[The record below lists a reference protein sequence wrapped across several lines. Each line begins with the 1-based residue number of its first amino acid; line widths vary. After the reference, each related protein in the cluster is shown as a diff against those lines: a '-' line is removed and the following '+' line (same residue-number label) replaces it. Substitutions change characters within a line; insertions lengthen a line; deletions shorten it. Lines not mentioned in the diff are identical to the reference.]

1 MLLKTLNSDEASPTS
16 APNNEENKEHEVHI
30 SFKQQLR
37 KIAHN
42 SMFRMVFLYFVLF
55 ILSSLIL
62 LSFIYW
68 STVGYIYKQ
77 LDHHI
82 EYDMQRLQYIYDT
95 EGKEHLIDAIKSSLK
110 QRNYE
115 SIYLLYNQKS
125 KQILAGNLNKIPDIS
140 TGWHII
146 NLSQLTD
153 IPQQQN
159 HSARMLVMSLPENLI
174 FMNGLD
180 IESAHQQEHIIFNS
194 LITGIAIILLLGTI
208 GGFII
213 SISTIKKI
221 NLINETIYNI
231 SSGNFSLRIPT
242 RGTDDDYDLLAKNI
256 NEMLDQIHKLMQ
268 GMQNISNNIAHDLR
282 TPLTRLRGRLEIIQ
296 QDCSN
301 ETAEG
306 IHEAL
311 TETDNL
317 LSTFN
322 AMLRIY
328 KVESGAQ
335 KGHFTCIA
343 IDNLLQDVVEFYEP
357 LAEDKEI
364 SITFDK
370 KNNININA
378 DRNML
383 FQVFTNLFDNA
394 IKYTPHQGLI
404 NVSSKLFEIN
414 NNTSADIN
422 SYIPPYIKNGKY
434 IQIDISDSGIG
445 IPESERK
452 KVLEPFYRLEK
463 HRDHQGNGLGL
474 SLVSAIVKLH
484 KGNITFQN
492 NDPGLKVSIQLP
504 I

>member
-1 MLLKTLNSDEASPTS
+1 MLLKSPNSDEVV
-16 APNNEENKEHEVHI
+16 NL
-30 SFKQQLR
+30 SFKQRFR
-37 KIAHN
+37 KMTHN
-42 SMFRMVFLYFVLF
+42 STFRMVFLYFILF

-82 EYDMQRLQYIYDT
+82 EYDMERLQHIYDT
-95 EGKEHLIDAIKSSLK
+95 EGKQHLIDAIESSLK
-110 QRNYE
+110 QKNYE
-115 SIYLLYNQKS
+115 SIYLLYDQKN
-125 KQILAGNLNKIPDIS
+125 KKILAGNLIKIPDV
-140 TGWHII
+140 TPGWHII
-146 NLSQLTD
+146 DLSKLTNT
-153 IPQQQN
+153 PQQQN
-159 HSARMLVMSLPENLI
+159 HSARTLVMSLPGNLI

-180 IESAHQQEHIIFNS
+180 IESAHQQEHMIFNS
-194 LITGIAIILLLGTI
+194 LIAGIAIILLLGTI

-221 NLINETIYNI
+221 NLINETIYDI
-231 SSGNFSLRIPT
+231 SQGDFSLRIPT

-256 NEMLDQIHKLMQ
+256 NEMLNQIHKLMQ

-282 TPLTRLRGRLEIIQ
+282 TPLTRLRGRLEAIQ
-296 QDCSN
+296 HDCSN
-301 ETAEG
+301 ETSEG

-322 AMLRIY
+322 AMLRIN

-357 LAEDKEI
+357 LAEEKDI
-364 SITFDK
+364 LITYEVK
-370 KNNININA
+370 SNTNINA
-378 DRNML
+378 DRDMI

-394 IKYTPHQGLI
+394 IKYTPTHGSI
-404 NVSSKLFEIN
+404 MVSSEIIEIKDKT
-414 NNTSADIN
+414 NTTH
-422 SYIPPYIKNGKY
+422 Y
-434 IQIDISDSGIG
+434 IQINISDSGIG

-474 SLVSAIVKLH
+474 SLVSAIIKLH
-484 KGNITFQN
+484 KGNIEFQN

>member
-1 MLLKTLNSDEASPTS
+1 MLLKKLNSDKTTPINQEQ
-16 APNNEENKEHEVHI
+16 EMRL
-30 SFKQQLR
+30 SFKQRIR

-42 SMFRMVFLYFVLF
+42 STFRMVFLYFVLF

-95 EGKEHLIDAIKSSLK
+95 EGKEHLIDAIESSLK
-110 QRNYE
+110 QKNYE
-115 SIYLLYNQKS
+115 SIYLLYDQKK
-125 KQILAGNLNKIPDIS
+125 KQILAGNLNKIPDIGA
-140 TGWHII
+140 GWHILD
-146 NLSQLTD
+146 LSKLTD

-159 HSARMLVMSLPENLI
+159 HSARTLVMSLPENLT

-180 IESAHQQEHIIFNS
+180 IESAHQQEHMIFNS
-194 LITGIAIILLLGTI
+194 LIAGIAIILLLGTI

-221 NLINETIYNI
+221 NLINETIHDI

-256 NEMLDQIHKLMQ
+256 NEMLDKIHKLMQ

-282 TPLTRLRGRLEIIQ
+282 TPLTRLRGRLEVIQ
-296 QDCSN
+296 KDCSN
-301 ETAEG
+301 ETSVG
-306 IHEAL
+306 IQEAL

-322 AMLRIY
+322 AMLRIN

-335 KGHFTCIA
+335 KGQFTCIA
-343 IDNLLQDVVEFYEP
+343 INELLQDVVEFYEP
-357 LAEDKEI
+357 LAEEKEI
-364 SITFDK
+364 SITIDVK
-370 KNNININA
+370 DNININA
-378 DRNML
+378 DRDML

-394 IKYTPHQGLI
+394 IKYTPQHGSI
-404 NVSSKLFEIN
+404 
-414 NNTSADIN
+414 TIN
-422 SYIPPYIKNGKY
+422 SQSINTNTGQCV
-434 IQIDISDSGIG
+434 QINISDTGKG
-445 IPESERK
+445 IPGSERK

-463 HRDHQGNGLGL
+463 HRDKQGNGLGL
-474 SLVSAIVKLH
+474 SLVSAIIKLH
-484 KGNITFQN
+484 KGSIEFQDN
-492 NDPGLKVSIQLP
+492 EPGLKVSIQLP

>member
-1 MLLKTLNSDEASPTS
+1 MLLKKPNLDEANTAPTS
-16 APNNEENKEHEVHI
+16 APAPVLNKNKHRDHDKRL

-42 SMFRMVFLYFVLF
+42 STFRMVFLYFVLF

-95 EGKEHLIDAIKSSLK
+95 EGKQHLIDAIKSSLK
-110 QRNYE
+110 QKNYE
-115 SIYLLYNQKS
+115 SIYLLYDKKN
-125 KQILAGNLNKIPDIS
+125 KQILAGNLNKIPDI
-140 TGWHII
+140 TAGWHII
-146 NLSQLTD
+146 DLSKLTD
-153 IPQQQN
+153 TPQQQN
-159 HSARMLVMSLPENLI
+159 HSARTLVMSLPGNLI

-194 LITGIAIILLLGTI
+194 LIAGIAIVLLLGAI

-213 SISTIKKI
+213 SISTIKKV
-221 NLINETIYNI
+221 NLINDTIYDI
-231 SSGNFSLRIPT
+231 SRGNFSLRIPT

-256 NEMLDQIHKLMQ
+256 NEMLDQIYKLMQ

-282 TPLTRLRGRLEIIQ
+282 TPLTRLRGRLETIQ

-322 AMLRIY
+322 AMLRIN

-357 LAEDKEI
+357 LAEDKDI

-370 KNNININA
+370 KNNINVNA
-378 DRNML
+378 DRDML

-394 IKYTPHQGLI
+394 IKYTPQHGSI
-404 NVSSKLFEIN
+404 TISSELV
-414 NNTSADIN
+414 NTNADIKEGRYVQVN
-422 SYIPPYIKNGKY
+422 IL
-434 IQIDISDSGIG
+434 DSGIG

-452 KVLEPFYRLEK
+452 KVLESFYRLEK

-474 SLVSAIVKLH
+474 SLASAIVKLH
-484 KGNITFQN
+484 KGNIRFQN